1 MEPQPMSIPVDHSG
15 GRTLVQRVMRSSAI
29 TVLGFGGSQ
38 VIRLASNLILTR
50 LLFPEAFGVMA
61 MVSVFLMGLAMFS
74 DVGVGPAIMQ
84 SKRGDDEEFLNTA
97 WTIQI
102 IRGFSLY
109 AVAVIL
115 CWPVSQYYGEPSLLY
130 FLPVAAITL
139 IIQGFNPTRL
149 ESANRHLLAGRVTI
163 IDIVTQLVG
172 IITAVIL
179 AWIYQ
184 SVWALVIS
192 GLLSMLAQLYFLN
205 RFLPGPSN
213 RLRWEKPAA
222 NELINFGKWVFL
234 STICG
239 FAISQADKVI
249 IGRYLSTYDFGI
261 YNIGFFLASFPMMLG
276 SVVTHRVVIPIYR
289 ESPPKES
296 RANFLHLR
304 KMRAFATAALMLLVA
319 VLVVTGVWLVGVMY
333 DTRYQPA
340 GGVVV
345 LIALMQIPAII
356 AITYDQAALAAG
368 DSRSFFVLAAT
379 KAILVVAGLI
389 VGLQMFGLPGAL
401 IGQGL
406 ALVLAYPV
414 VVWLAS
420 RQGAWDPL
428 HDLGFAVLGVALGLL
443 ALWLHRDALAAL
455 SLFSG
460 R

>member
-1 MEPQPMSIPVDHSG
+1 MTAQVDHSG
-15 GRTLVQRVMRSSAI
+15 GRTLIQRAMRSSAI
-29 TVLGFGGSQ
+29 TVMGFAGSQ
-38 VIRLASNLILTR
+38 IIRLASNLLLTR

-74 DVGVGPAIMQ
+74 DAGVGPAIMQ
-84 SKRGDDEEFLNTA
+84 SKRGDDDDFLNTA

-102 IRGFSLY
+102 IRGFLLY
-109 AVAVIL
+109 SVAVIL
-115 CWPVSQYYGEPSLLY
+115 CWPVSQFYGEPALLY
-130 FLPVAAITL
+130 FLPVAALTL

-149 ESANRHLLAGRVTI
+149 ESANRHLLAGRVTV
-163 IDIVTQLVG
+163 IDIATQLVG
-172 IITAVIL
+172 IITAVVL
-179 AWIYQ
+179 AWIFQ

-213 RLRWEKPAA
+213 KLRWEKPAA
-222 NELINFGKWVFL
+222 QELINFGKWVFL

-239 FAISQADKVI
+239 FAISQADKII
-249 IGRYLSTYDFGI
+249 IGRFLTTYDFGI

-276 SVVTHRVVIPIYR
+276 GVVTHRVVIPIYR
-289 ESPPKES
+289 ESPPNES

-304 KMRAFATAALMLLVA
+304 KMRTFATATLMFLA
-319 VLVVTGVWLVGVMY
+319 AILVVSGVWLVELMY
-333 DTRYQPA
+333 DDRYLPA

-379 KAILVVAGLI
+379 RAVFVIAGLI
-389 VGLQMFGLPGAL
+389 IGLGMFGLPGAL
-401 IGQGL
+401 IGQGI
-406 ALVLAYPV
+406 ALVAAYPV

-420 RQGAWDPL
+420 KQGAWDPV
-428 HDLGFAVLGVALGLL
+428 HDLGFAVLGIGLGLL
-443 ALWLHRDALAAL
+443 AFWLHSDALAAL
-455 SLFSG
+455 SQFSAA
-460 R
+460 